1 MSTRRCR
8 GYITVKC
15 CIIRWRHALAIIFQT
30 FTSRRRRG
38 HQRRPYC
45 PPAHPPRD
53 FFFFFR
59 DLIERFF
66 RLGWFRHVYGR
77 KRPLLVTSSRS
88 SEERYYYYYYGWWWW
103 WRKKRFFP
111 QRCFWPT
118 AWTFYSLGER
128 SSSKR
133 QCQKRWHLQ
142 TTADGDYYRPPH
154 SFKEMKLLFDPP
166 SSSFS
171 DSAVQ

>member
-1 MSTRRCR
+1 MPRIYYSQMLYNKMASRARNHLSNFHEQTASRPSTSP
-8 GYITVKC
+8 I
-15 CIIRWRHALAIIFQT
+15 LS
-30 FTSRRRRG
+30 SR
-38 HQRRPYC
+38 
-45 PPAHPPRD
+45 PPPSGF

-103 WRKKRFFP
+103 WRRKKRFFP

-166 SSSFS
+166 SSSSSFS